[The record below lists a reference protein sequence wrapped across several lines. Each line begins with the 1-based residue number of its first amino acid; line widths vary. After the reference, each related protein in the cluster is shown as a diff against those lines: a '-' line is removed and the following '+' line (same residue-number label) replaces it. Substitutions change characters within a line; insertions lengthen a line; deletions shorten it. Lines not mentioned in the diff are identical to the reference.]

1 MNYLTNNS
9 KKVVIKMFSELRK
22 TTHNQNENTDSKK
35 KNVFKMELKNN
46 NF

>member
-22 TTHNQNENTDSKK
+22 TTHKQNENTDRK
-35 KNVFKMELKNN
+35 KNVFKLELKNN

>member
-22 TTHNQNENTDSKK
+22 TTHNQNENTDRKK
-35 KNVFKMELKNN
+35 KKFLKWN
-46 NF
+46 